1 MAKKKVKSDKQSIP
15 EVKVERLTVGDIIEV
30 QRIFQILSHFAGDQP
45 ELIAMFKVL
54 CMIANKRINQE
65 DLAVFFE
72 DLSEADEDFGIVLDE
87 EEDSDEEDEE
97 DE

>member
-1 MAKKKVKSDKQSIP
+1 MAKKKIKANKKLPLKVDKL
-15 EVKVERLTVGDIIEV
+15 KVGDIIEV
-30 QRIFQILSHFAGDQP
+30 QRIFQILNSEARDQP
-45 ELIAMFKVL
+45 ELLSMFKVL

-72 DLSEADEDFGIVLDE
+72 DIEDLELVLDE

-97 DE
+97 DEEDE